1 MTNNVADL
9 LFADALDDATA
20 LAVADVKARPQDSS
34 ARMVL
39 AVLSVLQ
46 GDLKRA
52 ETHATMA
59 AQLSPGDAVGY
70 GLFRQH
76 LRGMFAREAWWAEG
90 ALPSFPGGPTAADQA
105 AVALNIAL
113 REGNQSAVEAA
124 LEAAEAARGVR
135 PGSWNGKSVDD
146 LRELDDRMLHAVEA
160 ISAGGNYLW
169 IDMARISSITL
180 RPVAQPLDLALRPA
194 RLSLDDG
201 AEADL
206 VIPAIYPAPE
216 TPAQRL
222 GRETD
227 FTETLGVMVGHGQRA
242 WLVGDDME
250 GFLSAQEIIFE
261 APGDV

>member
-1 MTNNVADL
+1 MTNKVADL
-9 LFADALDDATA
+9 LNADALGEAA
-20 LAVADVKARPQDSS
+20 AMAVADVKARPQDSA

-39 AVLSVLQ
+39 ASLSVLQ

-59 AQLSPGDAVGY
+59 AQLSPGDAIGY

-76 LRGMFAREAWWAEG
+76 LRGLFAREAWWTEG

-105 AVALNIAL
+105 TVALNVAL

-124 LEAAEAARGVR
+124 LEGAEAARGTR
-135 PGSWNGKSVDD
+135 PGTWNGKPAED
-146 LRELDDRMLHAVEA
+146 LRELDDRMLHTVEA

-169 IDMARISSITL
+169 IDMARIASISL

-194 RLSLDDG
+194 RVTLKDG
-201 AEADL
+201 AEADM
-206 VIPAIYPAPE
+206 VIPAIYPAPQ
-216 TPAQRL
+216 TDSQRL

-227 FTETLGVMVGHGQRA
+227 FTETLGVMVGNGQRA

-250 GFLSAQEIIFE
+250 GFLSAQEITFE
-261 APGDV
+261 AVNG